1 MPDDHGLSWAEAM
14 HGRQEPPEPL
24 ADFLPE
30 SEDEN
35 ENNQ

>member
-1 MPDDHGLSWAEAM
+1 MRYDNGLDWAENSRD
-14 HGRQEPPEPL
+14 RQEPPEPL